1 MNIDWILDTKEF
13 VEKMETEDLPNE
25 NKQRQLIYSEFTNG
39 KEVSHHHLHFGRDSK
54 AGSQVGNVEMASG
67 APCLQVVGE
76 GKLEGAN

>member
-39 KEVSHHHLHFGRDSK
+39 KEVSHHYLHFGRDSK
-54 AGSQVGNVEMASG
+54 AGRGV
-67 APCLQVVGE
+67 
-76 GKLEGAN
+76 GKLHSGKKGRLCVCPN